1 VKPVTRQKLTRG
13 WNEKK
18 VRDLIAYYD
27 NQTEEEGAAEIET
40 APEAP
45 GETWISV
52 PTALVPAVARLIE
65 NHQRKKS
72 NRASHR
78 PTVKARST
86 SSQERAIHR
95 RGTHARNAKRRP
107 THQSPTL
114 PSA

>member
-1 VKPVTRQKLTRG
+1 MKPVTRQKLPRG

-45 GETWISV
+45 GETWMSV
-52 PTALVPAVARLIE
+52 PTVLVPAVARLIE
-65 NHQRKKS
+65 NHQHKKS

-78 PTVKARST
+78 PPTVKGRS
-86 SSQERAIHR
+86 SSSR
-95 RGTHARNAKRRP
+95 R
-107 THQSPTL
+107 SPR
-114 PSA
+114 